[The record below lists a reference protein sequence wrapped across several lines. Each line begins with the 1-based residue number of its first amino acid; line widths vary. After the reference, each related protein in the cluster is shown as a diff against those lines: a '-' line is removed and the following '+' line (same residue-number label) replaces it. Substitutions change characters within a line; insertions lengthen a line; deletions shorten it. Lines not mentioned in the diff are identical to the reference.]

1 MSALYSLE
9 GIRTYLIL
17 RVRESNRRQ
26 GGAALESVIP
36 RIFALRRFREGGR
49 LKRGAAAES
58 IPPQGSQR
66 SRECDQC
73 QVGATLESTLVYL
86 CQ

>member
-1 MSALYSLE
+1 M
-9 GIRTYLIL
+9 IL

-73 QVGATLESTLVYL
+73 QVGATLVFASYCISIYFLLNGRKVIT
-86 CQ
+86 